1 MNKATMK
8 AENPPN
14 ARQSPGD
21 FGCEKLKAKMRKI
34 AILMITSPQRPY
46 AGVASVMVIVGRR
59 SLGLGSIVIAAMTT
73 VPSVSEDVKQRTSEQ
88 EQERQVSVQVSP
100 VLREQ
105 KEPDDGEKAEEGYI
119 AAAHG

>member
-1 MNKATMK
+1 
-8 AENPPN
+8 
-14 ARQSPGD
+14 
-21 FGCEKLKAKMRKI
+21 
-34 AILMITSPQRPY
+34 
-46 AGVASVMVIVGRR
+46 MVIVGRR